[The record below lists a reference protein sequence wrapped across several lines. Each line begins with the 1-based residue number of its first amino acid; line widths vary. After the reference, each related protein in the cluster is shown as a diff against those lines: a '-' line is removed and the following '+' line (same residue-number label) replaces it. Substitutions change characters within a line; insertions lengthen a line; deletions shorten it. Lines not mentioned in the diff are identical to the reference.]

1 MLSFVERTQSHDRS
15 AQSLLAPPPP
25 NLPHSDQQTIPK
37 LAIAVEQPV
46 GALCIRPAT
55 EWHNKHHQTPVQ
67 PTGESQCVSA
77 TLASPLCEVWYPI
90 RSAALH

>member
-46 GALCIRPAT
+46 GALFIPPAT
-55 EWHNKHHQTPVQ
+55 ERHNKHHQTPVQ
-67 PTGESQCVSA
+67 PTGESHVRFGHAGLAFVRGLVLCPSA
-77 TLASPLCEVWYPI
+77 VPL
-90 RSAALH
+90 